1 MNRWN
6 LTFGCLHIIP
16 LRKIKNSFKI
26 NQKPLELRIKDAY
39 SSELRTVWMN
49 GSTHKLILGPALFN
63 LYINDLPAIP
73 KSGSL
78 ESFVD
83 DSFPVKD
90 ATTVVQLLNEDLA
103 KIATWCCYNGLLI
116 NPDKTKLLVMGNRQ
130 MLLRLPKDFHV
141 TLLGKEVTPSNSAR
155 DLGMDA
161 TLSFEEHIT
170 NTVSY
175 CFASLCQ
182 INRIKHL
189 FDSKSL
195 ENVIHALVFS
205 QLFYCSPVW
214 SSTSKKNSPNCKVSR
229 ILQQEL

>member
-1 MNRWN
+1 
-6 LTFGCLHIIP
+6 
-16 LRKIKNSFKI
+16 
-26 NQKPLELRIKDAY
+26 
-39 SSELRTVWMN
+39 MN

-83 DSFPVKD
+83 DSKLYLSFPVKD
-90 ATTVVQLLNEDLA
+90 ATTVVQLINEDLA
-103 KIATWCCYNGLLI
+103 KIATWCGYNGLLI

-130 MLLRLPKDFHV
+130 MLLRLLKDFHV
-141 TLLGKEVTPSNSAR
+141 TLLSKEVTPSNSAR
-155 DLGMDA
+155 DLGIQMDA
-161 TLSFEEHIT
+161 TLSFDEHIT

-195 ENVIHALVFS
+195 ENIIYALVFI

-214 SSTSKKNSPNCKVSR
+214 SSTLKKNSPNCKVSR
-229 ILQQEL
+229 ILLQEL